1 MILLY
6 FYIEYTLQ
14 NYIQFDLN
22 IVQTYYIKLEDN
34 SNIYIYIYIYIT

>member
-34 SNIYIYIYIYIT
+34 SNIYIYK